1 MKRLAAFGLIWLSF
15 LAGCGGSSSNF
26 VVIRTPTPTATETPI
41 PTPTPTAT
49 ATSTPTA
56 TPTPASLA
64 KQIAAI
70 VQPQLD
76 EYPLLDLGVA
86 VGVVQPGSNGAITT
100 NIFFFG
106 KLTDQDGNPISLD
119 GGTEFEI
126 GSVSKTFTA
135 TILASLLQKQPSLL
149 DTSTNSIFSETPTFE
164 GTQTTIG
171 QLATY
176 TSGLPDSNRGK
187 GTATC
192 TFGGGTID
200 DCYDLELMFEQLSDP
215 ALSAL
220 QFAPGTDYLY
230 SDLGFALLALA
241 EPIIAGSKTT
251 DPLGLLQEWETM
263 LGSIVLQPLEMN
275 STHGFDPASDPA
287 LLPKGYRHD
296 TSGNVITG
304 LGHNNSWP
312 SFIGAGGI
320 VSTANDMMIY
330 LEYSLGLLDSHIN
343 NLLSA
348 LHTPSTTVTTPAGEH
363 IGLAWFIGI
372 LPGSSIQFISK
383 NGGVPAFSTQV
394 DFAPSTTTGVLV
406 LTNASADDPGAKKIV
421 DVQTI
426 ASKILQI
433 VNGLPPTDTG
443 PSGDQP

>member
-1 MKRLAAFGLIWLSF
+1 MMKRLAVVGLMLLSF
-15 LAGCGGSSSNF
+15 VAGCGGSGSNF
-26 VVIRTPTPTATETPI
+26 VVVRTPTPT
-41 PTPTPTAT
+41 PTQTPTAT
-49 ATSTPTA
+49 LTPTA

-64 KQIAAI
+64 KQVAAI

-76 EYPLLDLGVA
+76 KHPDLDLGVA

-106 KLTDQDGNPISLD
+106 KLSDEDGAPISLD

-135 TILASLLQKQPSLL
+135 TVLASLLQKAPSLL
-149 DTSTNSIFSETPTFE
+149 ETSTNSIFAQTPTFD
-164 GTQTTIG
+164 GTETTIG
-171 QLATY
+171 ELATY

-187 GTATC
+187 GTGTC

-200 DCYDLELMFEQLSDP
+200 DCYDLELMFAQLSNP

-241 EPIIAGSKTT
+241 EPVMAGSKTT
-251 DPLGLLQEWETM
+251 DPLMLLQEWENM
-263 LGSIVLQPLEMN
+263 VDSIVLQPLGMN
-275 STHGFDPASDPA
+275 STHAFDPASDPA
-287 LLPKGYRHD
+287 LLPKGYRQES
-296 TSGNVITG
+296 SGIVTA
-304 LGHNNSWP
+304 LGHNDSWP

-330 LEYSLGLLDSHIN
+330 LEYNLAVLDTPIN
-343 NLLSA
+343 SLLSA
-348 LHTPSTTVTTPAGEH
+348 LHTPSTTVTTPAGEQ
-363 IGLAWFIGI
+363 IGLAWFIGTI
-372 LPGSSIQFISK
+372 PGSSIQFISK
-383 NGGVPAFSTQV
+383 NGGVPSFSTQV
-394 DFAPSTTTGVLV
+394 DFAPSSTTGVLV
-406 LTNASADDPGAKKIV
+406 LTNASADPGQKKIV

-426 ASKILQI
+426 ASKVLQI
-433 VNGLPPTDTG
+433 VNGLPPTDTC